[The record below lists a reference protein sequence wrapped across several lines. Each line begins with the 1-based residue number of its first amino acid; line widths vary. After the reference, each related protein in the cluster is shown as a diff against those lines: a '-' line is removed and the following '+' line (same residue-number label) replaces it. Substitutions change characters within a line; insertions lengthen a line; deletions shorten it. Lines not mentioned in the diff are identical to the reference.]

1 MTDPAGSAGKP
12 ARSHPFLRYTSARI
26 ALFVVA
32 VVVVWLVRLAT
43 GVLLVIVALLI
54 SGLASFAL
62 LGRQRAEV
70 SAALFERRER
80 QRVHRWAASRDE
92 DRDVESDED
101 SDEHADEHGDSD
113 EHADAD
119 GDGEQNALPRLES
132 GYPEHRR
139 GARDQS

>member
-1 MTDPAGSAGKP
+1 MTDQPVEPVAVVAPVPEAAEVAEAAEKR
-12 ARSHPFLRYTSARI
+12 ARPHPFIRYTSARI

-32 VVVVWLVRLAT
+32 VVVVWLVRLAS

-80 QRVHRWAASRDE
+80 QRTRRWAAYDDE
-92 DRDVESDED
+92 DGVNSPDAISPDANTPD
-101 SDEHADEHGDSD
+101 
-113 EHADAD
+113 ADAHD
-119 GDGEQNALPRLES
+119 AHAPQDALPPSEA
-132 GYPEHRR
+132 G
-139 GARDQS
+139 

>member
-1 MTDPAGSAGKP
+1 MTEDPVEPAPALAGPAGKP
-12 ARSHPFLRYTSARI
+12 ARSHPLIRYTSARI

-80 QRVHRWAASRDE
+80 QRVRRWAAHQDE
-92 DRDVESDED
+92 DQDDD
-101 SDEHADEHGDSD
+101 GDSD
-113 EHADAD
+113 AD
-119 GDGEQNALPRLES
+119 GHQNALPPLES
-132 GYPEHRR
+132 SYPDTRR
-139 GARDQS
+139 DRGDAS

>member
-1 MTDPAGSAGKP
+1 MTEDPVEPAPAPAGKP
-12 ARSHPFLRYTSARI
+12 ARSHPLIRYTSARI

-32 VVVVWLVRLAT
+32 VLVVWLVRLAS

-80 QRVHRWAASRDE
+80 QRVRRLAAYQDE
-92 DRDVESDED
+92 DQDDDVDV
-101 SDEHADEHGDSD
+101 
-113 EHADAD
+113 DAD
-119 GDGEQNALPRLES
+119 GHQNALPPLES
-132 GYPEHRR
+132 SYPDTRR
-139 GARDQS
+139 DRTDAG